1 MVTIDTDQFI
11 DETRAR
17 IRGILPDPSKLTD
30 ELAGAVLTK
39 YEAMFA
45 PNFIDL
51 LEGVERSARATEAT
65 HVLIENLRSERLEAH
80 AELLRDFVASSRA
93 RPGMDWRPVAHTHLC
108 NHVFTRVT
116 GERGMEN
123 SVFGVAV
130 IALLENTSLDFIPVL
145 RRAGEVVGATDVE
158 YLDLHG
164 EADIEHAEALRHA
177 LAQEVLMCEPDEA
190 MRQLEDAAGAVE
202 EILHFCF
209 VNWENA

>member
-1 MVTIDTDQFI
+1 MATIDTDQFI

-45 PNFIDL
+45 PNFTDL
-51 LEGVERSARATEAT
+51 LDAVQRCAVAIKAARALSE
-65 HVLIENLRSERLEAH
+65 HLRTERLEAH

-145 RRAGEVVGATDVE
+145 RQAGEVVGATNVE

-164 EADIEHAEALRHA
+164 EADIEHAEGLRRALFK
-177 LAQEVLMCEPDEA
+177 EVRMYE
-190 MRQLEDAAGAVE
+190 LEDAMSQLRDAAE
-202 EILHFCF
+202 ATTHILRFCF
-209 VNWENA
+209 VDW